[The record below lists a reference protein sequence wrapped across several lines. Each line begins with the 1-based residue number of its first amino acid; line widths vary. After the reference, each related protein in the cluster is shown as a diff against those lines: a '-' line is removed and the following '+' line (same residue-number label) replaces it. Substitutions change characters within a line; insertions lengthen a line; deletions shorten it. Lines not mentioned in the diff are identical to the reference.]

1 MNNDMLVVVP
11 SSFIQKLIISLFI
24 DDISYYVWKID
35 GDSVVKQPV
44 ILSDYTSG
52 SNTLVL
58 YGIDEGDEICLAS

>member
-1 MNNDMLVVVP
+1 MIYPTMCR
-11 SSFIQKLIISLFI
+11 
-24 DDISYYVWKID
+24 KID

>member
-1 MNNDMLVVVP
+1 MD
-11 SSFIQKLIISLFI
+11 K

>member
-1 MNNDMLVVVP
+1 MP
-11 SSFIQKLIISLFI
+11 TSIIHKQVNPMDK

-58 YGIDEGDEICLAS
+58 YGIDEAMKYVWLRN

>member
-1 MNNDMLVVVP
+1 MDR
-11 SSFIQKLIISLFI
+11 SSAASELDKGQ
-24 DDISYYVWKID
+24 ID

-44 ILSDYTSG
+44 ILGDYTSG